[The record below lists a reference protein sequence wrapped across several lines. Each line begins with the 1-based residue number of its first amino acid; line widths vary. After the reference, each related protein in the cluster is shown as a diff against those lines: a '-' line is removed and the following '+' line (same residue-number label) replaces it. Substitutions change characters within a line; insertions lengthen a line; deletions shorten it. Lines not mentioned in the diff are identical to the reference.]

1 MALNTIID
9 FFSNQIPYKLNDLIQ
24 QMFIEDLVLLIA
36 KGYMPLVMVETFGY
50 GVFWCGNVIDFQ
62 FTNNLFE
69 SISQLYWLR
78 WRSSMCSQSLHNVQ
92 L

>member
-24 QMFIEDLVLLIA
+24 QMFIEDLILLIV

-50 GVFWCGNVIDFQ
+50 GVF
-62 FTNNLFE
+62 
-69 SISQLYWLR
+69 
-78 WRSSMCSQSLHNVQ
+78 
-92 L
+92 

>member
-1 MALNTIID
+1 MRFKKVNKKGKRRKIMALNTIID

-50 GVFWCGNVIDFQ
+50 GVF
-62 FTNNLFE
+62 
-69 SISQLYWLR
+69 
-78 WRSSMCSQSLHNVQ
+78 
-92 L
+92 